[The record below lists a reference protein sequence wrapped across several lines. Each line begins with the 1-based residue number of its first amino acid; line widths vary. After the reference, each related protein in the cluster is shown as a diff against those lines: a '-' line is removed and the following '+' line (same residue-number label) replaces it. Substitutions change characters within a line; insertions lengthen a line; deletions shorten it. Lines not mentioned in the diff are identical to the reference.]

1 MKRLIL
7 FIIFVAL
14 MYPSQLSFKDI
25 PIQEEGRIKPLDT
38 FSKNQLLR
46 IYGKRSLSE
55 SSLSSTDWLFGVLT
69 DNREILSI
77 PVFDIRNPDVIH
89 GLELPENSNHKY
101 TFKEISNSID
111 LKFEMLEKIHKKP
124 EEQRTLVENQ
134 LLEIFFNAIHF
145 KSLKSGL
152 LCLSPVIPIHN
163 YTLADRIGTDIGGK
177 VSFFQIAQNMN
188 KMIDLINSI
197 KSKDIDKWSAA
208 DSSFYNILI
217 ILENM
222 HIERSNVFK
231 IIPSLDSNDW
241 ISPWELI
248 NSGQLEG
255 TYNDLL
261 ISLEN
266 YVKANYNENESAMQE
281 AMNEYEVA
289 LYKTST
295 KIPTIS
301 ILKKE
306 TWYNKANLF
315 VISIMFYIMAFL
327 AVCAS
332 LLFWPNIL
340 RKIALIATVLGIGSH
355 AYGLYLRMLIMG
367 RPPVTTL
374 YESILFVSFIAVL
387 CAMIIEYFR
396 KDGLGVLIASLC
408 GIIFHYMSFG
418 YAADGDTLGMLVAV
432 LNSNFWLATHVTTI
446 TIGYGISIVA
456 GLMAHI
462 YLLYAIIYPTR
473 KNRLKSIYSNT
484 FGVTILAL
492 FFTLFGTILGGIWAD
507 QSWGRFWGWDPK
519 ENGALLI
526 CMWQIFMIHLR
537 LTDMVKSIGF
547 AFGMIINNII
557 VVMAWFGVNLLSVG
571 LHSYGFVSGI
581 AVNLILFTSFEL
593 IVGFVGYYWARRNRL
608 RVSLL

>member
-1 MKRLIL
+1 MKRLII
-7 FIIFVAL
+7 FIILAAL
-14 MYPSQLSFKDI
+14 IYPSQLSFKDI

-46 IYGKRSLSE
+46 ISGKRSISG
-55 SSLSSTDWLFGVLT
+55 LSSSEWLFGVLT
-69 DNREILSI
+69 DNSEILSI
-77 PVFDIRNPDVIH
+77 PVFNIRNPEVVQ
-89 GLELPENSNHKY
+89 GLELDGRKSHKY
-101 TFKEISNSID
+101 TFREISNSIN
-111 LKFEMLEKIHKKP
+111 LKFEMLEKIHRKP
-124 EEQRTLVENQ
+124 EEHRTLVEEQ
-134 LLEIFFNAIHF
+134 LLEIFFNATHF
-145 KSLKSGL
+145 KKLKSGL
-152 LCLSPVIPIHN
+152 LCVAPIIPMYNPII
-163 YTLADRIGTDIGGK
+163 ADRVGSSVGEK
-177 VSFFQIAQNMN
+177 VSFFQIVQNMN
-188 KMIDLINSI
+188 SMVDLVDSI
-197 KSKDIDKWSAA
+197 KSKNIENWSSA

-222 HIERSNVFK
+222 HVEKSSAFK
-231 IIPSLDSNDW
+231 IIPSINGGEWL
-241 ISPWELI
+241 SPWGLI

-255 TYNDLL
+255 DYNDLL
-261 ISLEN
+261 VSLES
-266 YVKANYNENESAMQE
+266 YVKSNYNKDDLGMEQAMQS
-281 AMNEYEVA
+281 YEKS
-289 LYKTST
+289 LYEISDSV
-295 KIPTIS
+295 PSIS
-301 ILKKE
+301 ILEKE

-315 VISIMFYIMAFL
+315 VMSMVFYIIAFL
-327 AVCAS
+327 VICTS

-340 RKIALIATVLGIGSH
+340 KKIALVSTGVGIGLH
-355 AYGLYLRMLIMG
+355 AYGLYLRMVIMG

-387 CAMIIEYFR
+387 CALIIEYFR
-396 KDGLGVLIASLC
+396 KDGLGVLIAALC

-446 TIGYGISIVA
+446 TIGYGTSIVA
-456 GLMAHI
+456 GLIGHI
-462 YLLYAIIYPTR
+462 YLLYAIIYPKR
-473 KNRLKSIYSNT
+473 KKKLKSIYNNM

-537 LTDMVKSIGF
+537 LTDMVKSAGF

-557 VVMAWFGVNLLSVG
+557 VIMAWFGVNLLSIG

-581 AVNLILFTSFEL
+581 AVNLVIFTSFEL
-593 IVGFVGYYWARRNRL
+593 VVGSVGYYWAKKNRL
-608 RVSLL
+608 KASLL

>member
-1 MKRLIL
+1 MKRLII
-7 FIIFVAL
+7 FIILAAL
-14 MYPSQLSFKDI
+14 IYPSQLSFKDI

-46 IYGKRSLSE
+46 ISGKRSISG
-55 SSLSSTDWLFGVLT
+55 LSSSEWLFGVLT
-69 DNREILSI
+69 DNSEILSI
-77 PVFDIRNPDVIH
+77 PVFNIRNPEVVQ
-89 GLELPENSNHKY
+89 GLELDGRKSHKY
-101 TFKEISNSID
+101 TFREISNSIN
-111 LKFEMLEKIHKKP
+111 LKFEMLEKIHRKP
-124 EEQRTLVENQ
+124 EEHRTLVEEQ
-134 LLEIFFNAIHF
+134 LLEIFFNATHF
-145 KSLKSGL
+145 KKLKSGL
-152 LCLSPVIPIHN
+152 LCVAPIIPMYNPII
-163 YTLADRIGTDIGGK
+163 ADRVGSSVGEK
-177 VSFFQIAQNMN
+177 VSFFQIVQNMN
-188 KMIDLINSI
+188 SMVDLVDSI
-197 KSKDIDKWSAA
+197 KSKNIENWSSA

-222 HIERSNVFK
+222 HVEKSSAFK
-231 IIPSLDSNDW
+231 IIPSINGDEWL
-241 ISPWELI
+241 SPWGLI

-255 TYNDLL
+255 DYNDLL
-261 ISLEN
+261 VSLES
-266 YVKANYNENESAMQE
+266 YVKSNYNKDDLGMEQAMQS
-281 AMNEYEVA
+281 YEKS
-289 LYKTST
+289 LYEISDSV
-295 KIPTIS
+295 PSIS
-301 ILKKE
+301 ILEKE

-315 VISIMFYIMAFL
+315 VMSMVFYIIAFL
-327 AVCAS
+327 VICTS

-340 RKIALIATVLGIGSH
+340 KKIALVSTGVGIGLH
-355 AYGLYLRMLIMG
+355 AYGLYLRMVIMG

-387 CAMIIEYFR
+387 CALIIEYFR
-396 KDGLGVLIASLC
+396 KDGLGVLIAALC

-446 TIGYGISIVA
+446 TIGYGTSIVA
-456 GLMAHI
+456 GLIGHI
-462 YLLYAIIYPTR
+462 YLLYAIIYPKR
-473 KNRLKSIYSNT
+473 KKKLKSIYNNM

-537 LTDMVKSIGF
+537 LTDMVKSAGF

-557 VVMAWFGVNLLSVG
+557 VIMAWFGVNLLSIG

-581 AVNLILFTSFEL
+581 AVNLVIFTSFEL
-593 IVGFVGYYWARRNRL
+593 VVGSVGYYWAKKNRL
-608 RVSLL
+608 KASLL

>member
-1 MKRLIL
+1 MKRLII
-7 FIIFVAL
+7 FIILAAL
-14 MYPSQLSFKDI
+14 IYPSQLSFKDI

-46 IYGKRSLSE
+46 ISGKRSVSGI
-55 SSLSSTDWLFGVLT
+55 SSIDWLFGVLT
-69 DNREILSI
+69 DNSEILSI
-77 PVFDIRNPDVIH
+77 PVFNIRNPEVVQ
-89 GLELPENSNHKY
+89 GLELDGRKSHKY
-101 TFKEISNSID
+101 NFREISNSIN
-111 LKFEMLEKIHKKP
+111 LKFGMLEKIHRKP
-124 EEQRTLVENQ
+124 EDHRTLVEEQ
-134 LLEIFFNAIHF
+134 LLEIFFNATHF
-145 KSLKSGL
+145 KRLKSGL
-152 LCLSPVIPIHN
+152 LCLAPIIPMYNSTI
-163 YTLADRIGTDIGGK
+163 ADRVGSSVGEK
-177 VSFFQIAQNMN
+177 VSFFQIVQNMN
-188 KMIDLINSI
+188 SMVDLVDSI
-197 KSKDIDKWSAA
+197 KSKSIEDWSSA

-222 HIERSNVFK
+222 HVEESSAFK
-231 IIPSLDSNDW
+231 IIPSISGDEWL
-241 ISPWELI
+241 SPWGLI

-255 TYNDLL
+255 DYKDLL
-261 ISLEN
+261 ISLQSYIKSN
-266 YVKANYNENESAMQE
+266 YDKDELGMEE
-281 AMNEYEVA
+281 AIQSYEKS
-289 LYKTST
+289 LYKISDTVPS
-295 KIPTIS
+295 IS

-315 VISIMFYIMAFL
+315 VMSMVFYIMAFL
-327 AVCAS
+327 VVCTS

-340 RKIALIATVLGIGSH
+340 KKIALISTGIGIGFH
-355 AYGLYLRMLIMG
+355 AYGLYLRMVIMA

-374 YESILFVSFIAVL
+374 YESILFVSLIAVL

-396 KDGLGVLIASLC
+396 KDGLGVLIAALS

-456 GLMAHI
+456 GLMGHI
-462 YLLYAIIYPTR
+462 YLLYAIIYPKR
-473 KNRLKSIYSNT
+473 KKKLKSIYNNT
-484 FGVTILAL
+484 FGITILAL

-537 LTDMVKSIGF
+537 LTDMVKSVGF

-581 AVNLILFTSFEL
+581 AVNLIIFTSFEL
-593 IVGFVGYYWARRNRL
+593 IVGSVGYYWARRNRL
-608 RVSLL
+608 KASLL

>member
-1 MKRLIL
+1 MKRTII
-7 FIIFVAL
+7 FIILAAL
-14 MYPSQLSFKDI
+14 IYPSQLFFKDI

-46 IYGKRSLSE
+46 IYGKRALSN
-55 SSLSSTDWLFGVLT
+55 SSHSSSEWLFGVLT
-69 DNREILSI
+69 DNSEIISI
-77 PVFDIRNPDVIH
+77 PVFNIRNPEVIH

-101 TFKEISNSID
+101 TFREISNSID
-111 LKFEMLEKIHKKP
+111 LKFEMLEKIHRKP
-124 EEQRTLVENQ
+124 EDQRTLVEEQ
-134 LLEIFFNAIHF
+134 LLEIFFNTAHF

-152 LCLSPVIPIHN
+152 LCLVPIIPIYN
-163 YTLADRIGTDIGGK
+163 STIADRVECSVGEK
-177 VSFFQIAQNMN
+177 VSFFQLVQNMN
-188 KMIDLINSI
+188 KMVDLISSI
-197 KSKDIDKWSAA
+197 KSKNLEEWTSV

-222 HIERSNVFK
+222 HIEKSSTFK
-231 IIPSLDSNDW
+231 IIPLVDGDEW

-255 TYNDLL
+255 DYNDLL

-266 YVKANYNENESAMQE
+266 YVRSNYDKDKSGMDE
-281 AMNEYEVA
+281 AMLSYENS
-289 LYKTST
+289 LYKISST
-295 KIPTIS
+295 IPSAS

-315 VISIMFYIMAFL
+315 FISIIFYIIAFF
-327 AVCAS
+327 AVCTS
-332 LLFWPNIL
+332 LLFWTNRL
-340 RKIALIATVLGIGSH
+340 RGIALIITWLGIGSH
-355 AYGLYLRMLIMG
+355 AYGLYLRMLIMS

-396 KDGLGVLIASLC
+396 KDGLGILIASVC

-418 YAADGDTLGMLVAV
+418 YATDGDTLGMLVAV

-446 TIGYGISIVA
+446 TIGYGTSIVA
-456 GLMAHI
+456 GLMGHI
-462 YLLYAIIYPTR
+462 YLLYAIIYPKR
-473 KNRLKSIYSNT
+473 KNKLKSIYNNT

-492 FFTLFGTILGGIWAD
+492 FFMVFGTILGGIWGD

-526 CMWQIFMIHLR
+526 CMWQIFIIHLR
-537 LTDMVKSIGF
+537 LTDMVQSIGF

-581 AVNLILFTSFEL
+581 AVNLTIFTSFEL
-593 IVGFVGYYWARRNRL
+593 LTGIGTY
-608 RVSLL
+608 LLVKFK